1 MTLTLQLT
9 NKKAYKKL
17 INSWAMYDWSNSVY
31 NLVIT
36 STIFPIYYTSMT
48 TKTVNGEFIDTVNF
62 LGINFKSAALYNY
75 ALGFA
80 YLIIAFLSPVLSSIA
95 DYKNDKKMFM
105 KLFTY
110 IGGTAC
116 SLLFFFTQDTIGLGL
131 LFFILGAIGY
141 CGGLVFYNAFLPE
154 IAPPEDRDRVSA
166 RGFSFGYVGSV
177 LLQLICFYFVLAKPL
192 GMDAGMGSR
201 ISFLLVGLW
210 WIGFAQIPFK
220 ALKERRI
227 PKNNDGI
234 NIFSKGFI
242 ELRSVWNQVQKMPV
256 LKSYLAAFF
265 FYGMGVQTVM
275 LAAALF
281 GSQELRLSEDKLI
294 ISILL
299 IQLVAIAGAFSMAR
313 LSKAIGNLK
322 TFLIVVAI
330 WIGICIA
337 AYYTVNEYQFYALAF
352 TVGLVMGGIQ
362 SLSRS
367 TYSKIMPET
376 VDTASFFSFYD
387 ATEKIAIVIGMFTF
401 GFIQEISGSMRNSIL
416 ILMVFFSIG
425 LIYLFRTLLI
435 QKRLS

>member
-1 MTLTLQLT
+1 
-9 NKKAYKKL
+9 
-17 INSWAMYDWSNSVY
+17 MYDWSNSVY

-48 TKTVNGEFIDTVNF
+48 TKTTADGQFIDTVNF

-75 ALGFA
+75 ALAFA

-110 IGGTAC
+110 IGGVAC
-116 SLLFFFTQDTIGLGL
+116 SLLFFFTHDTVGLGL

-154 IAPPEDRDRVSA
+154 IAPPEARDRVSA
-166 RGFSFGYVGSV
+166 RGFAFGYVGSV
-177 LLQLICFYFVLAKPL
+177 ILQLICFYFVLARPL
-192 GMDAGMGSR
+192 GIDAAMGSR
-201 ISFLLVGLW
+201 ISFLLVGIW
-210 WIGFAQIPFK
+210 WIGFAQITFK
-220 ALKERRI
+220 VLKERKI
-227 PKNNDGI
+227 PKENKGV
-234 NIFSKGFI
+234 NILSKGFI
-242 ELRSVWNQVQKMPV
+242 ELKSVFEQVKKMPV
-256 LKSYLAAFF
+256 LRSYLTAFF

-275 LAAALF
+275 LAATLF
-281 GSQELRLSEDKLI
+281 GSQELRLSSDKLI

-299 IQLVAIAGAFSMAR
+299 IQLVAILGAYSMAR
-313 LSKAIGNLK
+313 LSKAIGNIK
-322 TFLIVVAI
+322 TLLIVVAI

-425 LIYLFRTLLI
+425 IIYLFRTLLI
-435 QKRLS
+435 QRKVS

>member
-1 MTLTLQLT
+1 
-9 NKKAYKKL
+9 
-17 INSWAMYDWSNSVY
+17 MYDWSNSVY

-48 TKTVNGEFIDTVNF
+48 TKTVNGQFIDSVTF
-62 LGINFKSAALYNY
+62 LGITFKSAALYNY
-75 ALGFA
+75 ALAFA

-110 IGGTAC
+110 IGGIAC

-154 IAPPEDRDRVSA
+154 IAAPEDRDKVSA
-166 RGFSFGYVGSV
+166 KGFAYGYIGSV
-177 LLQLICFYFVLAKPL
+177 LLQLICFYFVLAKPF
-192 GMDAGMGSR
+192 GIDAAMGSR

-220 ALKERRI
+220 VLKERNI
-227 PKNNDGI
+227 PKANRGV
-234 NIFSKGFI
+234 NILSKGFI
-242 ELRSVWNQVQKMPV
+242 ELKSVFEQVKRMHV
-256 LKSYLAAFF
+256 LRSYLTAFF

-322 TFLIVVAI
+322 TLLIVVAI

>member
-1 MTLTLQLT
+1 
-9 NKKAYKKL
+9 
-17 INSWAMYDWSNSVY
+17 MYDWSNSVY

-48 TKTVNGEFIDTVNF
+48 TKTVNGQFIDSVTF
-62 LGINFKSAALYNY
+62 LGITFKSAALYNY
-75 ALGFA
+75 ALAFA

-110 IGGTAC
+110 IGGIAC

-154 IAPPEDRDRVSA
+154 IAAPEDRDKVSA
-166 RGFSFGYVGSV
+166 KGFAYGYIGSV
-177 LLQLICFYFVLAKPL
+177 LLQLICFYFVLAKPF
-192 GMDAGMGSR
+192 GIDAAMGSR

-220 ALKERRI
+220 VLKERNI
-227 PKNNDGI
+227 PKANRGV
-234 NIFSKGFI
+234 NILSKGFI
-242 ELRSVWNQVQKMPV
+242 ELKSVFEQVKRMPV
-256 LKSYLAAFF
+256 LRSYLTAFF

-322 TFLIVVAI
+322 TLLIVVAI

>member
-1 MTLTLQLT
+1 
-9 NKKAYKKL
+9 
-17 INSWAMYDWSNSVY
+17 
-31 NLVIT
+31 
-36 STIFPIYYTSMT
+36 MT
-48 TKTVNGEFIDTVNF
+48 TKTVNGQFIDSVTF
-62 LGINFKSAALYNY
+62 LGITFKSAALYNY
-75 ALGFA
+75 ALAFA

-110 IGGTAC
+110 IGGIAC

-154 IAPPEDRDRVSA
+154 IAAPEDRDKVSA
-166 RGFSFGYVGSV
+166 KGFAYGYIGSV
-177 LLQLICFYFVLAKPL
+177 LLQLICFYFVLAKPF
-192 GMDAGMGSR
+192 GIDAAMGSR

-220 ALKERRI
+220 VLKERNI
-227 PKNNDGI
+227 PKANRGV
-234 NIFSKGFI
+234 NILSKGFI
-242 ELRSVWNQVQKMPV
+242 ELKSVFEQVKRMPV
-256 LKSYLAAFF
+256 LRSYLTAFF

-322 TFLIVVAI
+322 TLLIVVAI

>member
-1 MTLTLQLT
+1 
-9 NKKAYKKL
+9 
-17 INSWAMYDWSNSVY
+17 MYDWANSVY

-48 TKTVNGEFIDTVNF
+48 TKTVNGQFIDSVTF
-62 LGINFKSAALYNY
+62 LGITFKSAALYNY
-75 ALGFA
+75 ALAFA

-110 IGGTAC
+110 IGGIAC

-141 CGGLVFYNAFLPE
+141 CGGLVFCNAFLPE
-154 IAPPEDRDRVSA
+154 IAAPEDRDKVSA
-166 RGFSFGYVGSV
+166 KGFAYGYIGSV
-177 LLQLICFYFVLAKPL
+177 LLQLICFYFVLAKPF
-192 GMDAGMGSR
+192 GIDAAMGSR

-220 ALKERRI
+220 VLKERNI
-227 PKNNDGI
+227 PKANRGV
-234 NIFSKGFI
+234 NILSKGFI
-242 ELRSVWNQVQKMPV
+242 ELKSVFEQVKRMPV
-256 LKSYLAAFF
+256 LRSYLTAFF

-322 TFLIVVAI
+322 TLLIVVAI